1 MAIFGGLWGRGCE
14 EEMAVL
20 IDPDLICFR
29 ANEVIMQLAP
39 ELIYFVQGSFEF
51 CSSISMFFFANK

>member
-1 MAIFGGLWGRGCE
+1 MAIFGGLWGRWGCE

-51 CSSISMFFFANK
+51 YSSISMLFGE